1 MTSFDEVNFEFLKLR
16 FLENL
21 EVEEC
26 LLCCSFLN
34 IVQEAILIKNLKSK
48 FSKRYKVVNFTIL
61 IIAAHLTFQ
70 KLEQRNYLVSYFFV
84 RWLTHYF
91 GIQRPSNWQFS
102 THTCTMIHRILSMSH
117 LQFPWRD
124 FIENA
129 SFWVRFG
136 AGTAKSMLKAWL
148 KHYHNIRSGF
158 VITRLFA
165 CTILCSE
172 FWAEVNEDFEK

>member
-1 MTSFDEVNFEFLKLR
+1 MAT
-16 FLENL
+16 
-21 EVEEC
+21 
-26 LLCCSFLN
+26 LLFFLN

-48 FSKRYKVVNFTIL
+48 FSKRYKIVNFTIL

-70 KLEQRNYLVSYFFV
+70 KLEQRNSLVSYFFV
-84 RWLTHYF
+84 WCDWHITLEFRGRQIGSFLLIHARWFIEFWVCLT
-91 GIQRPSNWQFS
+91 Q
-102 THTCTMIHRILSMSH
+102 SH

>member
-1 MTSFDEVNFEFLKLR
+1 MST
-16 FLENL
+16 
-21 EVEEC
+21 
-26 LLCCSFLN
+26 LLFFLN

-48 FSKRYKVVNFTIL
+48 FSKRYKIVNFTIL

-70 KLEQRNYLVSYFFV
+70 KLEQRNSLVSYFFV
-84 RWLTHYF
+84 WCDWHITLEFRL
-91 GIQRPSNWQFS
+91 QRPSNWQFS

-129 SFWVRFG
+129 SFWLRFG

-165 CTILCSE
+165 CTIL
-172 FWAEVNEDFEK
+172 